1 MLSEIC
7 EGMLASRV
15 YWKFYFGFFPL
26 VFHLFDVRIV
36 LLEVWFLHHLYSSYS
51 FTVSYCPKIHIWWRY
66 ENSNLNFSHW
76 SLRPGILSWVRAEG
90 NWWILFLCVRG
101 GSVWISMSR
110 KHIHPKQHIR
120 FQIPPSYLL
129 LQMWISFSSANLPLK
144 RERMKLYICFL
155 STDCYVQ
162 TGVFFTLFL
171 CVLKAS
177 LKLWHQSQRQV
188 DMLAS
193 TVILKLWYP
202 AQ

>member
-1 MLSEIC
+1 MLSEIR

-90 NWWILFLCVRG
+90 NWWILFCVWGEDQSESPCPENIYILSSTYNFKFLPLISYYKCGFPSPLQIYLWRG
-101 GSVWISMSR
+101 RGWNCTYASFQQIVMC
-110 KHIHPKQHIR
+110 KQV
-120 FQIPPSYLL
+120 FSLL
-129 LQMWISFSSANLPLK
+129 SFSVYW
-144 RERMKLYICFL
+144 KL
-155 STDCYVQ
+155 V
-162 TGVFFTLFL
+162 
-171 CVLKAS
+171 
-177 LKLWHQSQRQV
+177 
-188 DMLAS
+188 
-193 TVILKLWYP
+193 
-202 AQ
+202 